1 MENFQ
6 TTYNSNTTFSNE
18 ALKSLGSLFKNEKTK
33 LQELPSGLKTDHEY
47 FQAPLSSHLSQLKT
61 NLRRKSLL
69 RILSLL
75 KPKKPRC
82 QAPDMKLCRNRSMI
96 CYLRGKSCEVVFL
109 IKPLIRTKG
118 RKDDWL
124 WIKKGNMAGRSR
136 KVEPKAPK
144 APVKPIVK
152 PEPKDKE
159 TLLHDE
165 LLIDNDSIEEIT
177 EEELKRQKL
186 RAAEMDEH

>member
-1 MENFQ
+1 MRSCISDV
-6 TTYNSNTTFSNE
+6 TSMLLDIIDTRDSMISITMR
-18 ALKSLGSLFKNEKTK
+18 KH
-33 LQELPSGLKTDHEY
+33 LQEK
-47 FQAPLSSHLSQLKT
+47 
-61 NLRRKSLL
+61 
-69 RILSLL
+69 L
-75 KPKKPRC
+75 KPIFSMLHHLEGVSD
-82 QAPDMKLCRNRSMI
+82 QAFNPNQGGERMTGCGS
-96 CYLRGKSCEVVFL
+96 
-109 IKPLIRTKG
+109 
-118 RKDDWL
+118 RKE
-124 WIKKGNMAGRSR
+124 NMAGRSR